1 MLKLAGKYH
10 FKRRLLFKFV
20 ENIYNN
26 ADKNIIYKAL
36 AEINKEIDFKNRLIL
51 DLNKKNAG
59 NKYYTII
66 GDLYK
71 MPFIYVISLKDFM
84 KRGKM
89 YAKILVYEDIPF

>member
-1 MLKLAGKYH
+1 M
-10 FKRRLLFKFV
+10 RLV
-20 ENIYNN
+20 SCYIENFGAI
-26 ADKNIIYKAL
+26 KK
-36 AEINKEIDFKNRLIL
+36 KEIDFKNRLIL